1 MGLHSLPRP
10 GPGQRGFNR
19 LRLELPAQL
28 QLTHELRKC
37 LIDDISST
45 GARLRTVHP
54 LAPHQSA
61 VLSFHELKLFC
72 TVMWCKGAECGAR
85 FDRPLALEDM
95 QSMLWITENREL
107 YARICDKAHAQ
118 DWAGGIGE

>member
-1 MGLHSLPRP
+1 MSDRRYLEH
-10 GPGQRGFNR
+10 RG
-19 LRLELPAQL
+19 A
-28 QLTHELRKC
+28 
-37 LIDDISST
+37 
-45 GARLRTVHP
+45 A
-54 LAPHQSA
+54 AHQSA

-107 YARICDKAHAQ
+107 YARVCDKTHAQ
-118 DWAGGIGE
+118 DWAQRTGE